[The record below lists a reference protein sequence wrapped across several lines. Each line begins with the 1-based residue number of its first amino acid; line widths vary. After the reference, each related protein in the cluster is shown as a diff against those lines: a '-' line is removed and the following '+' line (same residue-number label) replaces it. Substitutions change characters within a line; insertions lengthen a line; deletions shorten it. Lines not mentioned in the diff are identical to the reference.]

1 MNPRRVA
8 ITAVALFGTV
18 ILVGGVIAAV
28 AGFEMGEAGVSN
40 ADAESAAAAVTA
52 ITKAALPDG
61 SQRSAAETVP
71 AQLAALSA
79 SDLAHTNEAVSSA
92 GTLDGSLPRL
102 PVSKWARPA
111 SRIPMPCR
119 PPQR

>member
-8 ITAVALFGTV
+8 ITAAALFGTV

-28 AGFEMGEAGVSN
+28 AGFEMGGAGVSN
-40 ADAESAAAAVTA
+40 ADAVSAAAAVTA

-71 AQLAALSA
+71 AHLAAVSA
-79 SDLAHTNEAVSSA
+79 SDLAHTKDAVSSA
-92 GTLDGSLPRL
+92 GTLDGSLPDSLQTLRG
-102 PVSKWARPA
+102 PRS
-111 SRIPMPCR
+111 
-119 PPQR
+119 